1 VQAVLR
7 LVAERMRQLLAAV
20 FLLSIAACKSA
31 EEKQRALDS
40 AMVEQ
45 AKLDAAAELE
55 FLEDSVKL
63 AQSISA
69 DTVADLIMRRA
80 RAQDDNGYEYE
91 VNEFLAVAPSRTRC
105 IVDSVKYIALVR
117 GDTLS
122 CQWGPPE

>member
-1 VQAVLR
+1 
-7 LVAERMRQLLAAV
+7 MRQLLAAV

-69 DTVADLIMRRA
+69 DTVVDLVISRV
-80 RAQDDNGYEYE
+80 RAQDDNGYEFE
-91 VNEFLAVAPSRTRC
+91 VKEYLAVARSRTRC
-105 IVDSVKYIALVR
+105 IVDSLKYVALVR